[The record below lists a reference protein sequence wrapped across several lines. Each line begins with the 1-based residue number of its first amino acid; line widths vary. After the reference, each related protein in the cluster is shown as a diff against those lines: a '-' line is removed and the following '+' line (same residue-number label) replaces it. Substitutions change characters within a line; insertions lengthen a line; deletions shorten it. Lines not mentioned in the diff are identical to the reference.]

1 MLVSNVVKHP
11 AFPGRVRPNTTYL
24 STNFLFLGWL
34 GWATSG
40 HSALA
45 VNTLASVD
53 FAAGGLRWLSRIG
66 FLKPSAASLLATCP
80 HLIHVASSGHSQGIS
95 PLLIKKSPESL
106 LNIFMNPVWP
116 FLGPQLPVSL
126 GHTAHDV

>member
-11 AFPGRVRPNTTYL
+11 AFPGRVRPNTTCL
-24 STNFLFLGWL
+24 STNFIFL

-45 VNTLASVD
+45 VNTFASVD
-53 FAAGGLRWLSRIG
+53 FAAGGLRWLSWTG
-66 FLKPSAASLLATCP
+66 FLEPSAASFLATCP

-106 LNIFMNPVWP
+106 LNIF
-116 FLGPQLPVSL
+116 LGPQLPVSL
-126 GHTAHDV
+126 GHTAHDA